1 MLSLRRLAYRLT
13 PGIALVL
20 LCIGN
25 YYNALRNEFAFDD
38 FLAIVNNKDVM
49 YSSNS
54 SDRVEYALL
63 WKHDIWGKD
72 IGAVDSH
79 RSYRPLLTTVF
90 KLLVQLYGLDTRIFH
105 ITSLICHSVAT
116 LCVFKLSSVIFG
128 KRNGFLSL
136 GSALLF
142 ACHPVHVEAVAAVVN
157 MAEAISL
164 VFYITAYLIYFKSS
178 REKCRDSSSYPHS
191 LFLLLQKS
199 FLIGWWFIFLTV
211 AVLFKETSVTLCGV
225 IVASSG
231 IALLTTIK
239 LSYLTDRK
247 VSMTRSMRIQEL
259 DGKKEMQQKQKST
272 IFSILYFSIK
282 EWSSHE
288 FLWVLASFCGLLF
301 YSLFRVILLNPKLS
315 PFLVS
320 NFQEIW
326 RSIGNSCMFIFF
338 TYATLAGLHYLF
350 RE

>member
-1 MLSLRRLAYRLT
+1 MVFLQRLACRLIF
-13 PGIALVL
+13 GIVLVL

-38 FLAIVNNKDVM
+38 FLAIVNNKDVV
-49 YSSNS
+49 YSNNS

-116 LCVFKLSSVIFG
+116 LFVLRLTSVIFG
-128 KRNGFLSL
+128 KRHGVLSM
-136 GSALLF
+136 GSAVLF

-157 MAEAISL
+157 MAEAMSL

-178 REKCRDSSSYPHS
+178 RQKCRDHSSYPHS
-191 LFLLLQKS
+191 LFLLLQKI

-225 IVASSG
+225 MMASSG
-231 IALLTTIK
+231 ITFLTTMK
-239 LSYLTDRK
+239 LSYLTHRK
-247 VSMTRSMRIQEL
+247 ASVTRSMKTPEL
-259 DGKKEMQQKQKST
+259 DGKKEMQQKQKAT
-272 IFSILYFSIK
+272 MLSILYLSFK
-282 EWSSHE
+282 EWLSHE
-288 FLWVLASFCGLLF
+288 FLWVLASFSAIFF
-301 YSLFRVILLNPKLS
+301 YGLFRVILLNPKLS
-315 PFLVS
+315 PYLVS
-320 NFQEIW
+320 DFQEIW
-326 RSIGNSCMFIFF
+326 RSIGTSCMFIFF
-338 TYATLAGLHYLF
+338 ANATLADLHYSC

>member
-1 MLSLRRLAYRLT
+1 MLSLQRLAYRLT
-13 PGIALVL
+13 PGIVLVL

-25 YYNALRNEFAFDD
+25 YYNALNNEFAFDD

-49 YSSNS
+49 HSSNS

-72 IGAVDSH
+72 MGAVDSH

-90 KLLVQLYGLDTRIFH
+90 KLLVQLYGLDSRTFH
-105 ITSLICHSVAT
+105 ITSMICHSVAT

-128 KRNGFLSL
+128 KRNGVLPL
-136 GSALLF
+136 GSAVLF

-164 VFYITAYLIYFKSS
+164 VFYITAYLIYLKSS
-178 REKCRDSSSYPHS
+178 REKNRDHSSYPHS
-191 LFLLLQKS
+191 FFLLLQKS
-199 FLIGWWFIFLTV
+199 FLIGLWFIFLTV

-225 IVASSG
+225 MVASSG
-231 IALLTTIK
+231 ITLLITMK
-239 LSYLTDRK
+239 RVYLTDK
-247 VSMTRSMRIQEL
+247 KASFTTRSMRTE
-259 DGKKEMQQKQKST
+259 EMQQNQKST
-272 IFSILYFSIK
+272 IFSILYLSIK

-288 FLWVLASFCGLLF
+288 FLWVLASFSGVLF
-301 YSLFRVILLNPKLS
+301 YSLFRVILLNSKLS

-338 TYATLAGLHYLF
+338 TYATLAGLHYPC